1 MHISFPNKITLPRPK
16 MTPTHWVLR
25 AVKIER
31 LLVTNGVESNE
42 ARFVQNISV
51 VSCSSRPLYVYN
63 LSLKS
68 YPTPSEKKIFECPS
82 KVSIL
87 STNVI
92 TLVRTVVHELI
103 SKRK

>member
-51 VSCSSRPLYVYN
+51 VSCSSRPLHVYN

-68 YPTPSEKKIFECPS
+68 YPTPSEKKNIRMP
-82 KVSIL
+82 V
-87 STNVI
+87 
-92 TLVRTVVHELI
+92 
-103 SKRK
+103 